1 MSLFSRLF
9 GASPTQ
15 KPDAEPEIY
24 KGFRIFAE
32 PIKAAGGFRVGA
44 RIEKEIGGQHRSHNL
59 IRADVCESE
68 DTAREVS
75 TRKAKALIDQRDD
88 ALFD

>member
-9 GASPTQ
+9 GASPDQ
-15 KPDAEPEIY
+15 KPDVEPESY

-32 PIKAAGGFRVGA
+32 PVKAAGGFRVGA
-44 RIEKEIGGQHRSHNL
+44 RIEKEIGGEIRSHNL

-68 DTAREVS
+68 DTARDVS
-75 TRKAKALIDQRDD
+75 TRKAKALIDQRGE